1 MTSDDELGFAP
12 PPFQPEDALHKLQRD
27 LRELGLTERAG
38 RFERRGVAIARA
50 VIDGAVIRA
59 ARVKRPSRSSPEWLD
74 KVLRS
79 SADARNFV
87 ADLKQQLAQWSDR
100 DD

>member
-1 MTSDDELGFAP
+1 MSDDFGFAP
-12 PPFQPEDALHKLQRD
+12 PSFQPGDALHKLQRD
-27 LRELGLTERAG
+27 LRDLGLTERAG
-38 RFERRGVAIARA
+38 RFERRGTAIARA

-59 ARVKRPSRSSPEWLD
+59 ARVKRPSRNSPEWLD

-79 SADARNFV
+79 SADARDFV
-87 ADLKQQLAQWSDR
+87 ADLKKQLAQWSDR

>member
-1 MTSDDELGFAP
+1 MSDDFGFAP
-12 PPFQPEDALHKLQRD
+12 PPFQPEESLQKLQRE
-27 LRELGLTERAG
+27 LRDLGLTERAG

-50 VIDGAVIRA
+50 AIDGSVIRA

-79 SADARNFV
+79 SADARDFV
-87 ADLKQQLAQWSDR
+87 ADLRKQLAQWSDR

>member
-1 MTSDDELGFAP
+1 MSDDLGFAP
-12 PPFQPEDALHKLQRD
+12 APFKPDEALHKLQRD

-38 RFERRGVAIARA
+38 RFERRGALIARA
-50 VIDGAVIRA
+50 AIDGTVIRA

-79 SADARNFV
+79 SADARDFV
-87 ADLKQQLAQWSDR
+87 ADLKKQLAQWSDR